1 MKQPLFK
8 EIQDFIRQQIQN
20 QKYLPNT
27 KIPTEMEFA
36 KMFDTSR
43 QTVNKALRDLVL
55 EGLVERFPRSG
66 TFVKPKIAQT
76 SILELKNIS
85 EEIKQRGNIYSC
97 ELLKLEEIKADEKIA
112 SVMNLV
118 RDQKIYMSEMIHKE
132 NGVPVRFDIRYIK
145 PSLVPEYLKQDFNKI
160 TPSLYLQKFCP
171 VEKVS
176 NVIEAVIANDVIQKY
191 LEISNE
197 EPCLLISR
205 IVTSQGQIASYSK
218 LFYPS
223 SRYKLTSTFKSD

>member
-8 EIQDFIRQQIQN
+8 KIQDFIKQQIVE

-27 KIPTEMEFA
+27 KIPTETEFA
-36 KMFDTSR
+36 KMFKTSR

-66 TFVKPKIAQT
+66 TFVKQKIAQT
-76 SILELKNIS
+76 SILELKNIAV
-85 EEIKQRGNIYSC
+85 EVQQRGNLYSC
-97 ELLKLEEIKADEKIA
+97 ELLKLQEIKADDMVANI
-112 SVMNLV
+112 MNLV
-118 RDQKIYMSEMIHKE
+118 KDQKVYMSEMIHKE
-132 NGVPVRFDIRYIK
+132 NGVPVRFDIRYVK
-145 PSLVPEYLKQDFNKI
+145 PSLVPDYLKQDFDTI
-160 TPSLYLQKFCP
+160 TPSLYLQRFCP
-171 VEKVS
+171 VEQVS
-176 NVIEAVIANDVIQKY
+176 NVIEAVLANDMLLKY
-191 LEISNE
+191 LEISRD

-205 IVTSQGQIASYSK
+205 IVTSQKQIASYSK